1 MTRRYFVRYSNYSP
15 SMDLVPL
22 DVSVV
27 YTEAPL
33 KICLLALVT
42 LSIGTKGRTVIC
54 YIAPRH
60 LIITLKV

>member
-1 MTRRYFVRYSNYSP
+1 MTRLYFVRYSNYSP

-27 YTEAPL
+27 YTETPL
-33 KICLLALVT
+33 KICILVLVT

-54 YIAPRH
+54 YIAPAI
-60 LIITLKV
+60 LLLL